1 MAVTGHARR
10 IALHEGRG
18 ETELGR
24 VELDG
29 GANVAH
35 RQARVVLLA
44 FDGGDLPCW
53 FGVFHRGSR
62 STLSPILKIDVLA
75 PMPSASVS
83 TATAVKPGFL
93 SNWRKANLRSFIAGC
108 QSSLS
113 VVRCFSFR
121 TPKSEFRIQIT
132 RISAP
137 RSDRLWPRAALA
149 ASRLSERYSRKTLMP
164 KQK

>member
-44 FDGGDLPCW
+44 FDGRDLPCW

-62 STLSPILKIDVLA
+62 RTLSPILKIDVLA
-75 PMPSASVS
+75 PMPIASVS
-83 TATAVKPGFL
+83 TATAVKPGFF
-93 SNWRKANLRSFIAGC
+93 SNWRKANLRSFIASMNYEVG
-108 QSSLS
+108 SM
-113 VVRCFSFR
+113 R
-121 TPKSEFRIQIT
+121 
-132 RISAP
+132 
-137 RSDRLWPRAALA
+137 
-149 ASRLSERYSRKTLMP
+149 
-164 KQK
+164 